1 LSRNAIPLLLFVGLV
16 GFLAV
21 GLTLNPRSVP
31 SPLIGQP
38 VPAFELRNLHSQ
50 ALVTPASLKGRAWLL
65 NVWASW
71 CEACKHEHKYFVQLQ
86 QETDFMIVGLNY
98 KDTRREALA
107 WLAAFNDPY
116 NLIVE
121 DQDGSLG
128 LDLGVYG
135 VPETFVVDA
144 AGIIQYKFTGPVNR
158 QEMVEEIIPLL
169 QSLDK
174 ANDHKVA
181 G

>member
-1 LSRNAIPLLLFVGLV
+1 MSRNAIPLLLFVGLI

-38 VPAFELRNLHSQ
+38 VPAFELRTLHSQ
-50 ALVTPASLKGRAWLL
+50 AVVTPASFKGRAWVL

-71 CEACKHEHKYFVQLQ
+71 CEVCKHEHKYFVQLQ
-86 QETDFMIVGLNY
+86 QETDFVIVGLNY
-98 KDTRREALA
+98 KDTRLEALA

-121 DQDGSLG
+121 DQEGSLG